1 MHLQDWVKNQEKK
14 SGKKLT
20 LKKLADKFG
29 VANGSI
35 VRRWMLEAHHKDFNF
50 PEPENIMM
58 VQEATLGEVT
68 PSDFY
73 KWLDNTNTKDNAKRY
88 EDERS

>member
-29 VANGSI
+29 VSNGSI
-35 VRRWMLEAHHKDFNF
+35 VRRWMLQANHKDFNF
-50 PEPENIMM
+50 PEPENIINI
-58 VQEATLGEVT
+58 QEATLGEVT
-68 PSDFY
+68 PRDFY
-73 KWLDNTNTKDNAKRY
+73 IWLEETKTKADATRY
-88 EDERS
+88 LNEK

>member
-29 VANGSI
+29 VSNGSI

-50 PEPENIMM
+50 PEPENIMV
-58 VQEATLGEVT
+58 VQETTLGEVN
-68 PSDFY
+68 PRDFY
-73 KWLDNTNTKDNAKRY
+73 LWLENTNTKENAKEY
-88 EDERS
+88 LNGK